1 MEAILT
7 YLRETPIFALFIII
21 AIGFM
26 VGKINIKGFSFDVA
40 AVIFVALLFGHYGIV
55 VSPVLQTMGLVLF
68 IFTVG
73 LQAGP
78 GFFDSFKSRGRK
90 YVVLAF
96 LLVLVSLVTAVVLK
110 YAFGLP
116 ADILAGILC
125 GALTSTPGL
134 SVAIESTGSPLAS
147 IGYGIAYPFGVIGVI
162 LFVKLLPKLLR
173 LNLKEVHEA
182 SSTKEHDHSI
192 RYLAFRVANAPVF
205 GKKLS
210 EIRLRDMT
218 GATVS
223 RVQHGKDVV
232 PPTPDTVLEEGDI
245 IRAVGTPEALESVK
259 LLVGPVV
266 ESSLSLSHGYHVV
279 GLLVTNKAIVN
290 QTLSQVRM
298 EYGSNLLVTRV
309 RRSGIDMS
317 PSPHF
322 TFRFGDKV
330 TVACHDSDLEKLKG
344 IFGNNAKV
352 LSDTDFFPIALGV
365 VLGILLG
372 NVHMSIGHSF
382 SVSLGLTGGVLIA
395 ALVLSNLGKTGP
407 ILWTMTGAANNLLR
421 QLGLLL
427 FLAGVGTSAGTSL
440 VRTLSEAG
448 ISLLVVGAIITLVP
462 MVTTVLLNAWL
473 FRVNIFELFGVLTG
487 GMTSTPG
494 LAACESMAFD
504 ETPSVVYATV
514 YPIAMVAL
522 LLAVKIVAAL

>member
-173 LNLKEVHEA
+173 INLKEVHEA
-182 SSTKEHDHSI
+182 SSTKS
-192 RYLAFRVANAPVF
+192 
-205 GKKLS
+205 
-210 EIRLRDMT
+210 MT
-218 GATVS
+218 TPSATWPS
-223 RVQHGKDVV
+223 GL
-232 PPTPDTVLEEGDI
+232 PTPPCSG
-245 IRAVGTPEALESVK
+245 K
-259 LLVGPVV
+259 
-266 ESSLSLSHGYHVV
+266 SSL
-279 GLLVTNKAIVN
+279 
-290 QTLSQVRM
+290 
-298 EYGSNLLVTRV
+298 
-309 RRSGIDMS
+309 RSG
-317 PSPHF
+317 
-322 TFRFGDKV
+322 
-330 TVACHDSDLEKLKG
+330 C
-344 IFGNNAKV
+344 
-352 LSDTDFFPIALGV
+352 
-365 VLGILLG
+365 
-372 NVHMSIGHSF
+372 
-382 SVSLGLTGGVLIA
+382 
-395 ALVLSNLGKTGP
+395 
-407 ILWTMTGAANNLLR
+407 
-421 QLGLLL
+421 
-427 FLAGVGTSAGTSL
+427 
-440 VRTLSEAG
+440 
-448 ISLLVVGAIITLVP
+448 AI
-462 MVTTVLLNAWL
+462 
-473 FRVNIFELFGVLTG
+473 
-487 GMTSTPG
+487 
-494 LAACESMAFD
+494 
-504 ETPSVVYATV
+504 
-514 YPIAMVAL
+514 
-522 LLAVKIVAAL
+522 